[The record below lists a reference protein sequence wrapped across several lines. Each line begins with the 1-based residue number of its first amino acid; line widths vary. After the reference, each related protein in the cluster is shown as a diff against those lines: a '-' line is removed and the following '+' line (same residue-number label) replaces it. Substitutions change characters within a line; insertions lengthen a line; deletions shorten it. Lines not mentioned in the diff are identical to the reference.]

1 VFRTL
6 IHFGPNWPEV
16 LFYSKGGT
24 EQLEAIKK
32 PNLFKLPLSR
42 LGGGRFV
49 FTLAALLFG
58 QKRNRHGSAGS
69 GGHSEL
75 TEQHLVS
82 VEVGSYGLPEGVL
95 NDKTQLI
102 GKVAQTDIA
111 KGDYLFS
118 QKVGDYLSNE
128 LLDRIVKNN
137 QRLVTVSVPSVAAGL
152 SSHLLAGDIVT
163 VAVFMERASNGQ
175 DSSPQVILYPELK
188 GLEVYSVENART
200 QDTAEMRE
208 QQKESQSG
216 SSDPVPKTVTLI
228 VTESQAEKLIEAE
241 YTGKLHLIFE
251 KRGVSVHEQ

>member
-1 VFRTL
+1 MKLLKNRIFL
-6 IHFGPNWPEV
+6 SFLCLV
-16 LFYSKGGT
+16 LAAVVSFLLLPRFYSDKSATVTVLRAAEDIPAGT
-24 EQLEAIKK
+24 
-32 PNLFKLPLSR
+32 
-42 LGGGRFV
+42 
-49 FTLAALLFG
+49 
-58 QKRNRHGSAGS
+58 
-69 GGHSEL
+69 EL

-251 KRGVSVHEQ
+251 KRGVIVHEQ